1 MSDLVKK
8 VGERIRRLRKE
19 RNLSQEQLAERS
31 GLHTNYVGQVERGE
45 KNLTL
50 ETLEKIVSGLDV
62 SLEELF
68 RFLGPMESRDAL
80 GEIVELLSERSAG
93 DHEMA
98 LKVLKTVL
106 DWERNKTDANE
117 GRKACGPC
125 VGPRA
130 FFLPGR

>member
-1 MSDLVKK
+1 MSDLVEK

-19 RNLSQEQLAERS
+19 KGLSQEQLAERS

-68 RFLGPMESRDAL
+68 RFLGPMERRDAM
-80 GEIVELLSERSAG
+80 GEIVELLSERSREDQAMVL
-93 DHEMA
+93 E
-98 LKVLKTVL
+98 VLKTVL
-106 DWERNKTDANE
+106 DWEQNKNM
-117 GRKACGPC
+117 R
-125 VGPRA
+125 
-130 FFLPGR
+130 